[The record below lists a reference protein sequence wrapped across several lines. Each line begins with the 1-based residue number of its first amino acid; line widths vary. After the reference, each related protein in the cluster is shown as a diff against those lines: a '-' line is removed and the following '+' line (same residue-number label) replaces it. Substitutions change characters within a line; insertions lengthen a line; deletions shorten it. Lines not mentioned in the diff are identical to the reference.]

1 MDKMNMKNIAF
12 PFNITVGEIREAD
25 YVESIKQ
32 SVHIILLTAK
42 GERMMLPEFGTN
54 IRRYLFEPL
63 NQTIREIIRTEII
76 NALYEWENRIRDI
89 EVEFT
94 DTVNSGV
101 LCVTVNYSIPDLN
114 VKDNMRVTINN

>member
-1 MDKMNMKNIAF
+1 MKNIAF